1 MIIKL
6 RKTKNLAGLLL
17 SSLLMSCAT
26 TQTEIVLPEA
36 SASFGPEQSMLTPAS
51 MQVDDNYDIWDRV
64 RDGFAL
70 EDYDHPGV
78 AADIRWYAKHQ
89 TYLDR
94 VSERAENYLF
104 FIMEEVEK
112 RGMPSEM
119 ALLPVVESA
128 FHPFAYS
135 HGRAA
140 GIWQF
145 IPYTGKSYGMKQNWW
160 YDGRRDIH
168 ASTIGALNYL
178 SHLHKRLNNDWLL
191 ALAAYNSGEGNVR
204 KALRKSRKKGGG
216 SDFWSIRR
224 YLPKETRGYVPKL
237 LAISAIVKDPEAHG
251 ISLLSIPDRPMLTRV
266 DVGSQI
272 DLALVAELAELSIE
286 EVYKINPGFNRWST
300 APNGPHYLMLP
311 IDNAA
316 VFQANLVD
324 VPDTARVRWKRY
336 KVRQGDNL
344 QYIAQKHHTTVKQLQ
359 KVNRI
364 RGNNIRAGKHLIIP
378 MASKSYR
385 EYKLTAD
392 ARKIQKQ
399 HIPRSGEKIFHY
411 VQSGDTL
418 WDLAR
423 KHKISVHK
431 LAKWNS
437 MAPRDPL
444 VEGQKIVIWSKVG
457 KSAAIDPKN
466 FRIPVEGANTRR
478 IRYAVRNGDSLA
490 RISEKFNV
498 SVRQL
503 LGWNKRIKDQKY
515 LRPGQRLTLY
525 VSVTSQSS

>member
-6 RKTKNLAGLLL
+6 RKTKSVSGLILL
-17 SSLLMSCAT
+17 SLLMSCAT
-26 TQTEIVLPEA
+26 VQPEIELPEA
-36 SASFGPEQSMLTPAS
+36 SSAYGPEQPTLSPLSFQAT
-51 MQVDDNYDIWDRV
+51 DNYDIWQRV
-64 RDGFAL
+64 REGFAL
-70 EDYDHPGV
+70 KDHGHPGV
-78 AADIRWYAKHQ
+78 AADVRWYARHQ
-89 TYLDR
+89 KYLDR
-94 VSERAENYLF
+94 VSERAENYMF
-104 FIMEEVEK
+104 YIMEEVEK

-145 IPYTGKSYGMKQNWW
+145 IPYTGKHYGMKQNWW

-204 KALRKSRKKGGG
+204 KALRKSRRKGGG

-237 LAISAIVKDPEAHG
+237 LAISVIVKDPQAHG
-251 ISLLSIPDRPMLTRV
+251 VSLLSIPDRPMLTKV
-266 DVGSQI
+266 DIGSQI

-316 VFQANLVD
+316 VFKANLID
-324 VPDTARVRWKRY
+324 VPDKARVRWKRY
-336 KVRQGDNL
+336 KVRNGDNL
-344 QYIAQKHHTTVKQLQ
+344 QYIAQKHHTTVKQLK

-364 RGNNIRAGKHLIIP
+364 RGNSIRAGKHLIIP

-385 EYKLTAD
+385 AYKLTAD
-392 ARKIQKQ
+392 ARKSRKQ
-399 HIPRSGEKIFHY
+399 HIPRGGKKIFHH

-444 VEGQKIVIWSKVG
+444 VAGQKIVIWSRVKKTATV
-457 KSAAIDPKN
+457 DPRN
-466 FRIPVEGANTRR
+466 FRIPVKGANTRR

-490 RISEKFNV
+490 RISQKFNV
-498 SVRQL
+498 SVSQL
-503 LGWNKRIKDQKY
+503 MRWNKKVRSQKY